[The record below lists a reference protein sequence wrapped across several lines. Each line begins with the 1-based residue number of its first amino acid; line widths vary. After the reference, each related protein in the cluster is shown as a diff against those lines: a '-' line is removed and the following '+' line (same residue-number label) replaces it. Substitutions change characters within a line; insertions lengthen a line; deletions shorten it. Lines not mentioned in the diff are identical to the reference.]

1 MTTRVSDLIIKASLE
16 STLQSR
22 STRLNYALRDHEAV
36 ELSQRNVHPEV
47 AFLFQIIKVLQME
60 VQSP

>member
-22 STRLNYALRDHEAV
+22 STRLNYALREHEAV
-36 ELSQRNVHPEV
+36 ELSQRNVHPEEE
-47 AFLFQIIKVLQME
+47 FLFQIIKVLQME